1 MNQSAGSPRL
11 RIAVLSRVFSVRGGG
26 AESYSVRIA
35 QELATRHEVHVFAQE
50 AGPEIPG
57 VQVHRVGVRL
67 RKPRWINQ
75 LLFAWATRRLTRGF
89 DVVHSHENVWHA
101 DVHTIHVK
109 TVRHGLLAGRRGLAL
124 ALCWLKIATSPR
136 LLAYLA
142 LEAAR
147 FAPAPGRQVVLASE
161 WLRPDAAAAYPHAAD
176 RLRVV
181 TPGVQWPADPP
192 GRAQARA
199 ALGLPVEGPLLLFVA
214 NDFARKGLETL
225 LQALAQLPQDV
236 QLAVAGGDCAV
247 AAWQAKAR
255 AAGIAEGRIHWLG
268 PQQDLAPAYRA
279 ADLLVHPTREDSF
292 AMVALEAMAHGT
304 PVVVSPVRWCG
315 LAALLQHG
323 QDAWVLDD
331 PHDAPALAGAIGA
344 LLGDGAL
351 RERLAAGGQDLA
363 RRHGWET
370 AAAAYEAIYR
380 DSVAQ
385 RHGS

>member
-1 MNQSAGSPRL
+1 MSEAADSPRL

-35 QELATRHEVHVFAQE
+35 QELAARHEVHVFAQE
-50 AGPEIPG
+50 AGPAVPG

-109 TVRHGLLAGRRGLAL
+109 TVRHGLLAGRRGLRL
-124 ALCWLKIATSPR
+124 ALRWLKIATSPR

-161 WLRPDAAAAYPHAAD
+161 WLRPDAAAAYPQSAA
-176 RLRVV
+176 RLQVV
-181 TPGVQWPADPP
+181 TPGVQWPLDPP
-192 GRAQARA
+192 GQAQARA
-199 ALGLPVEGPLLLFVA
+199 ALGLPADAPLLLFVA

-225 LQALAQLPQDV
+225 LQALAQLPPEV
-236 QLAVAGGDCAV
+236 QLAVAGGDRAV
-247 AAWQAKAR
+247 ASWQARAR
-255 AAGIAEGRIHWLG
+255 AAGVAEGRIHWLG

-323 QDAWVLDD
+323 RDAWVLDD
-331 PHDAPALAGAIGA
+331 PHDAAGLARAIGA
-344 LLGDGAL
+344 VLADAAL
-351 RERLAAGGQDLA
+351 REHLAQGGQALA
-363 RRHGWET
+363 RQHGWAA

-380 DSVAQ
+380 ASLAQ
-385 RHGS
+385 RRQA